1 MIGYTLALVELNR
14 QASQS
19 KLGVKLGKACIK
31 HNISVAEIALA
42 FDVSRTAVYNW
53 FTGKSEPNLRL
64 ESAIE
69 RYIKKLA

>member
-19 KLGVKLGKACIK
+19 KLGVKLGRACIK
-31 HNISVAEIALA
+31 HNISVAEIAID
-42 FDVSRTAVYNW
+42 FGVSRTAVYNW
-53 FTGKSEPNLRL
+53 FTGKSEPSLRL

-69 RYIKKLA
+69 KYIKKLA